1 MGIELL
7 LQLLVGPIDTEL
19 LKRVLLEVLE
29 TVLIVRL
36 DHAGGVKT
44 YDIKNTDELGS
55 LLCTSSTLST

>member
-7 LQLLVGPIDTEL
+7 LQLLIRPIDTEL
-19 LKRVLLEVLE
+19 LKRILLEVLE
-29 TVLIVRL
+29 SVLIVRL
-36 DHAGGVKT
+36 DHVGEVET

>member
-19 LKRVLLEVLE
+19 LKRVLLEVFE

-36 DHAGGVKT
+36 DHEGEVKT
-44 YDIKNTDELGS
+44 YDIKNTDELCG
-55 LLCTSSTLST
+55 LLCTSSTLPA